1 MIGTKNFK
9 FMEKT
14 WGRRY
19 IDKSAQDKYKWAS
32 SADAGVSLD
41 YKLSNKISLD
51 AQVLNGEGYKKTQSA
66 NGLFRGVLE

>member
-1 MIGTKNFK
+1 M
-9 FMEKT
+9 
-14 WGRRY
+14 GRRY

-51 AQVLNGEGYKKTQSA
+51 AQVLNGEGYKKLSQLMDYSEE
-66 NGLFRGVLE
+66 VLE